1 MRSGSGA
8 GTFFAATYLLNA
20 ATLKPSFFAAC
31 RIENE
36 LIGNIV
42 PDNILCVKWSDTIR
56 LESSTLIWFK
66 NLHQLYRTGQSER
79 WDRDCPLIGVRPG
92 MKLNELF
99 AWQREEAKCSEF
111 HSQ

>member
-42 PDNILCVKWSDTIR
+42 PDNPSDVKHSLWYNHVMAKDVIHITAA
-56 LESSTLIWFK
+56 EAANDFATLMASVRAGAEVVIE
-66 NLHQLYRTGQSER
+66 NGER
-79 WDRDCPLIGVRPG
+79 PVAVLQGHRNGI
-92 MKLNELF
+92 
-99 AWQREEAKCSEF
+99 
-111 HSQ
+111 

>member
-42 PDNILCVKWSDTIR
+42 PDNRSDVK
-56 LESSTLIWFK
+56 
-66 NLHQLYRTGQSER
+66 
-79 WDRDCPLIGVRPG
+79 
-92 MKLNELF
+92 
-99 AWQREEAKCSEF
+99 
-111 HSQ
+111 HSPW